1 MGGAHPSFSCGVFLS
16 LVNAFALMAGASLLC
31 LPISRQI

>member
-1 MGGAHPSFSCGVFLS
+1 MGGAHPSFSCGVFLT
-16 LVNAFALMAGASLLC
+16 LVNAFTLMTGASLLC